1 MCGHQ
6 RCVCDA
12 SFPGPWCRVFSLPP
26 TECRVTFRD
35 GPFPVKILQQH
46 KNLLKG
52 IISFCVDGD
61 GEEKKSFL
69 VGAKSERMKRFPFF
83 RIFQAF
89 QQFIEEIIFEIFKCN
104 YGEFYLFSLIPL
116 FRSSVHSSCPLFGPK
131 KFLDR
136 ISHKRKNK
144 TFSSRFLL
152 GNDFLFKTFFCV
164 SCC

>member
-1 MCGHQ
+1 MSTKKKK
-6 RCVCDA
+6 R
-12 SFPGPWCRVFSLPP
+12 
-26 TECRVTFRD
+26 
-35 GPFPVKILQQH
+35 
-46 KNLLKG
+46 
-52 IISFCVDGD
+52 
-61 GEEKKSFL
+61 KSF
-69 VGAKSERMKRFPFF
+69 VGAKSERIKRFPFF

-144 TFSSRFLL
+144 KFSLFLL
-152 GNDFLFKTFFCV
+152 GNDFLFKTFLRLVLFAV
-164 SCC
+164 NSTELSI